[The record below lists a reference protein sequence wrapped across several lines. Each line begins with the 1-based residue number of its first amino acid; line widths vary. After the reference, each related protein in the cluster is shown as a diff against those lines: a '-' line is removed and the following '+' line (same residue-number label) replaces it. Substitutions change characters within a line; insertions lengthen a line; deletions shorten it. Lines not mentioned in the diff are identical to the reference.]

1 MLYLL
6 FDLMIRILYIVGTI
20 LLIPL
25 IAMQLTNEVN
35 WSLFDF
41 IIMGAMLTITG
52 LLGEIIF
59 KKVKKYKHR
68 VTLYVV
74 VAIIFLLIWAELAVG
89 IFGTPFAGS

>member
-1 MLYLL
+1 M
-6 FDLMIRILYIVGTI
+6 MIRILFIVGAI

>member
-1 MLYLL
+1 MI
-6 FDLMIRILYIVGTI
+6 IRILYIMGII
-20 LLIPL
+20 LLIPF

-59 KKVKKYKHR
+59 KKVKIVKYR
-68 VTLYVV
+68 VALYVV
-74 VAIIFLLIWAELAVG
+74 VAIIFLLTWAELAVG

>member
-1 MLYLL
+1 MRIKILQMVGLL
-6 FDLMIRILYIVGTI
+6 LI
-20 LLIPL
+20 IPL
-25 IAMQLTNEVN
+25 IAMQLTDEVE

-41 IIMGAMLTITG
+41 IIMGTLLLITG
-52 LLGEIIF
+52 LMGEIIF

-68 VTLYVV
+68 VALYVV